1 MRVITGIARGRRLK
15 EPQGLETRPTTD
27 RVKEGIF
34 SSIQFEIEGRRVLD
48 LFGGTGQMGI
58 EALSRGAAHCTFV
71 DLRKEAVGI
80 IRENLKLTGLEGQA
94 TVVQGDALAFLT
106 RCREKY
112 DVIFLDPPYA
122 SDLLKKAMET
132 IPAIDIVTENG
143 IIVCEMGRLRAGQRW
158 NRPIG
163 SKKSTGMER
172 SAPLCTGAWPGHPS
186 PERRRRK
193 GHHCYEDRNLPWKL

>member
-94 TVVQGDALAFLT
+94 TVVQGGRIGLPHPVPGEVRRDLSGPAL
-106 RCREKY
+106 C
-112 DVIFLDPPYA
+112 
-122 SDLLKKAMET
+122 
-132 IPAIDIVTENG
+132 
-143 IIVCEMGRLRAGQRW
+143 Q
-158 NRPIG
+158 
-163 SKKSTGMER
+163 
-172 SAPLCTGAWPGHPS
+172 
-186 PERRRRK
+186 
-193 GHHCYEDRNLPWKL
+193 